1 MSEHCELRNLR
12 SNEFPAANAG
22 IPARCLGCLA
32 LAESGHTNAV
42 VTDGPESYASAVEK
56 VRADDADFDP
66 EYADQFHSILF
77 EKPDESIQRT
87 ALKEWGFDY
96 DGADGV
102 VIASQKIEFGCDV
115 EQTPSL

>member
-1 MSEHCELRNLR
+1 MPVFRLDAW
-12 SNEFPAANAG
+12 AA
-22 IPARCLGCLA
+22 LHSLK
-32 LAESGHTNAV
+32 V
-42 VTDGPESYASAVEK
+42 VG
-56 VRADDADFDP
+56 
-66 EYADQFHSILF
+66 
-77 EKPDESIQRT
+77 IQRA